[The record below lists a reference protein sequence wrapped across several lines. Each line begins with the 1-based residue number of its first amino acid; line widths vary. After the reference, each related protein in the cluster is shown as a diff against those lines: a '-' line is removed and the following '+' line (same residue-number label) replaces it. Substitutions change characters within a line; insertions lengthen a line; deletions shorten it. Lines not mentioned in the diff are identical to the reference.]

1 MSRVPIKISGQGASG
16 RIQSTTAQMA
26 KSIQRRQGARFEPL
40 NDLISKRKTKTAQR
54 EKMQVRRQFQAEP
67 KSFAKR
73 RCRSAVERSAVMQI
87 QDRRVGPVRG
97 RPAAESEM
105 NREIKLEKNK
115 KMKER
120 APAWD
125 QNLESLRATTVT

>member
-1 MSRVPIKISGQGASG
+1 
-16 RIQSTTAQMA
+16 MA

-54 EKMQVRRQFQAEP
+54 EKMQGRRQFQAEP

-87 QDRRVGPVRG
+87 QDRRVGPARPGPARG

-125 QNLESLRATTVT
+125 QNLESLRATTVA